1 MGGRLPFGAED
12 TVYKLTFILLTTF
25 SLLAQREPAQRRSQR
40 ENDRPKGNAEPPA
53 DIPKGE
59 LSQRAG
65 GSFGRYAVVF
75 EQEPVAATAVS
86 RESMNAAARQRVID
100 SRSRARAAVVARG
113 AREFGS
119 AELLVNAV
127 FVEASAEMAAE
138 FRALPGV
145 RYVQE
150 IRGYRLKLNK
160 AHDVVRTAAAWTQV
174 NGQANAGAGV
184 KIGILDTGIDQN
196 HPMMRDAALAMPA
209 GYPKCSGDD
218 CKYTNSKVIAARS
231 YVDRL
236 VYAYDGDTRP
246 DDLSPR
252 DRVGH
257 GTAAASAAAGA
268 IADTPLGRT
277 SGVAPKAYIG
287 NYKVFGSPGVND
299 ITFDDTI
306 IAALEAALLDGMDI
320 VSMSLGG
327 AALWSPEDR
336 GRVCNQNTG
345 VACDLQVEAVEN
357 AIRRGLIVVVS
368 AGNEGELGL
377 EIPSLNTIGS
387 PGTAPSAITVGASV
401 NGHILYQSVRA
412 GALPRMN
419 AYFGNGPRPGSP
431 LLAPARD
438 VTQLDNNGRACGSLA
453 AGTLAGRIAL
463 IQRGDCAFSVKVNNA
478 QKAGAVGVLI
488 YQANS
493 NGISPLGGLSATGI
507 PAVIVGKDNGAALV
521 QFANA
526 NPDGVVTL
534 DPSITEV
541 NEPAGEVAVFS
552 SQGPTIG
559 TYAIKPEV
567 VAVGTDLLLA
577 TQTFDPNG
585 DMYEPGGYTRAEGT
599 SFSAPLVAGA
609 AALVKQRNP
618 RMTPAQVKSALVNTA
633 DAQIDDFDYDGNR
646 VKAYQSGV
654 GAGQLDIG
662 RALRADFSAEP
673 ATVSFGVPPSLPRSA
688 QIRFVNTGTAVL
700 NLRFSVSERV
710 KATGVTVAVS
720 PTTAAVNAGQ
730 TATVTLTISGT
741 LPSAS
746 NWYEGSVVAEGGAVA
761 LRVPYA
767 YFVGDA
773 TVFNLLPIT
782 GLGFVGVAGN
792 PIPRLNVKAI
802 DKQGVPVDKKDVRFR
817 MVSGGGSII
826 EGTAQTDAVGI
837 ADARVRLG
845 ASIGEQ
851 VFSAEVG
858 GKTVEFIGR
867 AIQQPLIQNGGVVNA
882 ASGQAGSG
890 LAPGSYI
897 SIFGAALSDATLI
910 YTTRYLP
917 VSLANI
923 SVGLDVPGA
932 RRSQAGRL
940 HFVSPGQI
948 NLQIPWEFAG
958 ESSINLKVS
967 YGDHSSAFVR
977 VPLNDYSPAAF
988 EYTDAASGR
997 LLAAALN
1004 ENFALITPA
1013 NGVRRGSGIAQIYA
1027 NGLGPVT
1034 NTPPSGEPAPAQP
1047 LATCRVQ
1054 PEVTIGGRAAAVQFC
1069 GLAPGFVGL
1078 YQLNVSVPADTPTG
1092 VQPLIIRAGGVAS
1105 KASAI
1110 AVQ

>member
-1 MGGRLPFGAED
+1 MGGRLPFGVED
-12 TVYKLTFILLTTF
+12 TLTKLTLILLTTF
-25 SLLAQREPAQRRSQR
+25 SLLAQRERPQK
-40 ENDRPKGNAEPPA
+40 ENDRPLAAAEPGPEV
-53 DIPKGE
+53 PKGE
-59 LSQRAG
+59 ASPRAG
-65 GSFGRYAVVF
+65 GSFRRYAVVF
-75 EQEPVAATAVS
+75 EQDPVLAT
-86 RESMNAAARQRVID
+86 RQRVMD

-113 AREFGS
+113 AREYGS
-119 AELLVNAV
+119 AEVLVNAV
-127 FVEASAEMAAE
+127 FVEASEETAS
-138 FRALPGV
+138 ALREIPGV
-145 RYVQE
+145 KYVQE

-160 AHDVVRTAAAWTQV
+160 AHDVIRTAAAWTQL

-184 KIGILDTGIDQN
+184 KIGIIDSGIDHN
-196 HPMMRDAALAMPA
+196 HPMMRDASMAMPA
-209 GYPKCSGDD
+209 GFPKCAGDD
-218 CKYTNSKVIAARS
+218 CNYTNSKVIVARS
-231 YVDRL
+231 FVERL

-268 IADTPLGRT
+268 IADTPLGRA
-277 SGVAPKAYIG
+277 SGVAPKAYLG

-327 AALWSPEDR
+327 NALWSPEDR
-336 GRVCNQNTG
+336 GRVCQQNTG

-412 GALPRMN
+412 GGLSRIN
-419 AYFGNGPRPGSP
+419 AYFGNGPRPGAP
-431 LLAPARD
+431 LQAPARD
-438 VTQLDNNGRACGSLA
+438 VAQLDNSGRACGNLA
-453 AGTLAGRIAL
+453 AGSLTGRIAL
-463 IQRGDCAFSVKVNNA
+463 IQRGDCAFSIKVNNA
-478 QKAGAVGVLI
+478 QKAGAVGVVI
-488 YQANS
+488 YQANG
-493 NGISPLGGLSATGI
+493 NGITPIGSLSTTGI
-507 PAVIVGKDNGAALV
+507 PAVVVGKDNGAALV
-521 QFANA
+521 QFANS
-526 NPDGVVTL
+526 NPNGVVTL
-534 DPSITEV
+534 DPALTEV
-541 NEPAGEVAVFS
+541 NDRAGTVAIFS
-552 SQGPTIG
+552 SQGPAIG
-559 TYAIKPEV
+559 TYGIKPEV
-567 VAVGTDLLLA
+567 VAVGADLLLA
-577 TQTFDPNG
+577 AQTYDPNG
-585 DMYEPGGYTRAEGT
+585 DMYDASGYTRAEGT

-618 RMTPAQVKSALVNTA
+618 RLTPAQVKSAVVNTA
-633 DAQIDDFDYDGNR
+633 DPNIDDFDYDGKR
-646 VKAYQSGV
+646 VTAYQSGV
-654 GAGQLDIG
+654 GAGQLDSG
-662 RALRADFSAEP
+662 RAVRADVAAEP
-673 ATVSFGVPPSLPRSA
+673 SSVSFGVPASLPRTA
-688 QIRFVNTGTAVL
+688 QIRFVNTGGSSV

-710 KATGVTVAVS
+710 RATGVTVAVS
-720 PTTAAVNAGQ
+720 PPTATVNANQ

-741 LPSAS
+741 KPTAS
-746 NWYEGSVVAEGGAVA
+746 NWYEGAVVAEGGAVP

-767 YFVGDA
+767 YFVGDN
-773 TVFNLLPIT
+773 TVFNLLPLT

-802 DKQGVPVDKKDVRFR
+802 DKQGVPIDKSPVRFR
-817 MVSGGGSII
+817 VVSGGGSIV
-826 EGTAQTDAVGI
+826 EGSTQTDEVGI
-837 ADARVRLG
+837 ADSRVRLG

-851 VFSAEVG
+851 VFSAETG

-910 YTTRYLP
+910 YSTRYLP

-988 EYTDAASGR
+988 EFNDPTSGR
-997 LLAAALN
+997 LMAAALN
-1004 ENFALITPA
+1004 ENFALITST
-1013 NGVRRGSGIAQIYA
+1013 NGVRRGTGIAQIYA

-1034 NTPPSGEPAPAQP
+1034 NTPPSGEPAPSQP

-1054 PEVTIGGRAAAVQFC
+1054 PEVTIGGRPAAVQFC

-1078 YQLNVSVPADTPTG
+1078 YQLNVSVPADAPTG

-1105 KASAI
+1105 KTSAI